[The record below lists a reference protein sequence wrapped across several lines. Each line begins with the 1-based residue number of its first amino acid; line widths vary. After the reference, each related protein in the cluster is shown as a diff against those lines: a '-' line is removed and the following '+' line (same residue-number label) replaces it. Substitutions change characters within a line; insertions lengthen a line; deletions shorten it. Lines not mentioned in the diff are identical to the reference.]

1 MYNILIIGQYSYIGN
16 SIENWLLRWP
26 KKYCVTKISVH
37 DEKWREKSFR
47 EYDVVINMVA
57 IVHDNGSNKK
67 SLNEYMKVNCDLAVA
82 IFDKCIN
89 ENIKQYI
96 FFSTGA
102 VYTQNDRKNKDIQ
115 IQKNRKCNPR
125 TEYGKSKYAAEI
137 KLLERDKKN
146 TKLSIIRPPMVYGKN
161 CKGNYIKLR
170 KLAIRTPI
178 FPIINNK
185 RSVLYIDNL
194 CEFVRIL
201 IQEEEDGIFHPQ
213 DPKFVSTT
221 QIVDYIAKAHEHKIK
236 YIKLPNIILKTV
248 MNSSNLL
255 SKVIGNFTYDQ
266 NLSQIFNR
274 KYQLF
279 TTEEAINKIE
289 TIKHK

>member
-1 MYNILIIGQYSYIGN
+1 MYNILIIGKNSYIGN

-26 KKYCVTKISVH
+26 EEYHVTKVSVH
-37 DEKWREKSFR
+37 DEKWKEKSFR
-47 EYDVVINMVA
+47 QYDVVINMAA
-57 IVHDNGSNKK
+57 IVHANGSNRE
-67 SLNEYMKVNCDLAVA
+67 SLNEYMKVNCDLAVE

-115 IQKNRKCNPR
+115 IQKNRKYDPR

-146 TKLSIIRPPMVYGKN
+146 TKLSIIRPPMIYGKN
-161 CKGNYIKLR
+161 CKGNYTKLR
-170 KLAIRTPI
+170 KLAIRTPV
-178 FPIINNK
+178 FPVINNK

-194 CEFVRIL
+194 CEFVKIL
-201 IQEEEDGIFHPQ
+201 IQEAEEGIFHPQ
-213 DPKFVSTT
+213 DPQFVSTM
-221 QIVDYIAKAHEHKIK
+221 QIVDYISKAHEHKIK
-236 YIKLPNIILKTV
+236 YIKIPDIILKIL

-266 NLSQIFNR
+266 KLSQIFNQE
-274 KYQLF
+274 YQLF
-279 TTEEAINKIE
+279 TTEEAINSIE
-289 TIKHK
+289 NIKYK